1 MRIEISLPDAVY
13 QRAQRLAQVSH
24 RGIAEVLV
32 DTLTC
37 SLPVLE
43 PRGEPSL
50 SELSDAAIVALT
62 HLQLAPYEDQR
73 LSRLLD
79 QQQAGELT
87 DAERAELWTL
97 MQRYQVGLLRK
108 AQALREAVQRGL
120 RKPLSV

>member
-1 MRIEISLPDAVY
+1 
-13 QRAQRLAQVSH
+13 
-24 RGIAEVLV
+24 
-32 DTLTC
+32 
-37 SLPVLE
+37 LE